1 MGGEPTKSPRKGRQR
16 IDHTDETRSF
26 DCRNPHSK
34 LRYFQTLLALG
45 DLLTTNPI
53 ISSEQP
59 QSYYELVIRGV
70 KCDADSGDK
79 AYRNQLKQLY
89 GKKIP
94 ALPAPDPD
102 FDVFA
107 VEDGDDCEFDVAGS
121 DDDAAECL
129 VAKRAARPKAK
140 QRAKRATLAIKD
152 GANAPAASAS
162 QSSSSSSS
170 SSSPSSTSGSGSA
183 SSAKSFD
190 VAKGRA
196 EGTSKW
202 MEIERGPRIKLDV
215 FKPRNKAK
223 YFRWQLECTHH
234 DGCTRKRSTAKTS
247 IHGNVEPIA
256 WLLAWNADG
265 AGISIEQHSAR
276 NFPISPE
283 AVARQVVKLGDRAV
297 PVLALL

>member
-1 MGGEPTKSPRKGRQR
+1 MYYEVFCTIIYKLCETSKEVEKHIFIYTYMYFSVFFIGGGGEKPTKSPRKGRQR

-26 DCRNPHSK
+26 YCRNPHSK

-45 DLLTTNPI
+45 DLLTSNPI

-121 DDDAAECL
+121 DDDAA
-129 VAKRAARPKAK
+129 
-140 QRAKRATLAIKD
+140 
-152 GANAPAASAS
+152 
-162 QSSSSSSS
+162 
-170 SSSPSSTSGSGSA
+170 
-183 SSAKSFD
+183 
-190 VAKGRA
+190 
-196 EGTSKW
+196 
-202 MEIERGPRIKLDV
+202 
-215 FKPRNKAK
+215 
-223 YFRWQLECTHH
+223 
-234 DGCTRKRSTAKTS
+234 
-247 IHGNVEPIA
+247 
-256 WLLAWNADG
+256 
-265 AGISIEQHSAR
+265 
-276 NFPISPE
+276 
-283 AVARQVVKLGDRAV
+283 
-297 PVLALL
+297 